1 MPKEE
6 NKKILSSLIG
16 DIEPEVKPAAAD
28 PAQAQSQDPPV
39 NQGSNNDDG
48 DSLVIP
54 KMVEKVKAPKQTAE
68 ESAAILRKQRDE
80 ARQKA
85 QELEEKLGNAEKQG
99 TVFEEVK
106 KLINKDDV
114 TPEDLQQIFSDYEFT
129 KKEKT
134 ALEENLKK
142 AQDRLREYDINTSPE
157 FQENFVKPIQLAADA
172 LTAEV
177 CPIHGDE
184 FIPVPPSAQG
194 ALTALLESGNIT
206 PATVKIALN
215 KIKAA
220 YENEDIDYEMPN
232 VRNVTDHLLTIA
244 KGVAAKDKAIAEWET
259 ERKIK
264 KQEQQENI
272 NHKNSIMKVKSR
284 QERKNIAQEFLNG
297 FVNRDEF
304 EYLADDYGFETVA
317 QEVISQHSYLTDV
330 IEDPQ
335 KAPTYDKLLEAYTK
349 ASLFDKLIEQKKQ
362 ESIISI
368 AKQKEAKLN
377 NAGKKPSRDSEIDNQ
392 SESAKLLQ
400 NYI

>member
-28 PAQAQSQDPPV
+28 TTPDPSQNTPAT
-39 NQGSNNDDG
+39 QGANNDDG
-48 DSLVIP
+48 EGLVIP

-177 CPIHGDE
+177 CPIQGDE

-232 VRNVTDHLLTIA
+232 VRNVTEHLLTIA
-244 KGVAAKDKAIAEWET
+244 KGVAAKDKAISEWET
-259 ERKIK
+259 EREIK

-304 EYLADDYGFETVA
+304 EYLADDYGFEAVA

-368 AKQKEAKLN
+368 SKQKEAKLN